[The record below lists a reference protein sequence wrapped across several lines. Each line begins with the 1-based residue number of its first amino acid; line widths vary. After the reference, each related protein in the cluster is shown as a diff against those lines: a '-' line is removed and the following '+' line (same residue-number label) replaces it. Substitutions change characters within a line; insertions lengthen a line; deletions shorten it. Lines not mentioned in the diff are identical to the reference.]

1 MSNETGYNGYTNWET
16 WEVHNHLDS
25 DMLAEWARDAL
36 ETAIED
42 FSDVEGARGS
52 AIDFMAGC
60 IEEFVND
67 NAPETDGLYSSLMW
81 QALQQV
87 DYSCIAE
94 GYVNDIPI
102 YVAGYN
108 MPGYLPDADPA
119 LFIDHALA
127 VEYLADE
134 IRNVGENA
142 DDENKAAEAEKLA
155 DEIDAN
161 AKDGQDLQ
169 ANFDGYMYWL
179 HRA

>member
-1 MSNETGYNGYTNWET
+1 MSNENGYNGYTNWET

-42 FSDVEGARGS
+42 EADAENAREV
-52 AIDFMAGC
+52 AIAAVAGC

-67 NAPETDGLYSSLMW
+67 NAPEPDGLYSSLMW
-81 QALQQV
+81 QALGQV

-102 YVAGYN
+102 YIAGYN
-108 MPGYLPDADPA
+108 MPGYMPDAEPA
-119 LFIDHALA
+119 IFLDHAIA
-127 VEYLADE
+127 VEYLTDE
-134 IRNVGENA
+134 IRSAGEA
-142 DDENKAAEAEKLA
+142 CEDEKIAAEAEKLA

-161 AKDGQDLQ
+161 AKEGQDLQ
-169 ANFDGYMYWL
+169 ANFGGYVYWV

>member
-1 MSNETGYNGYTNWET
+1 MSEYNGYTNWET

-25 DMLAEWARDAL
+25 DMLAEWAHDAL
-36 ETAIED
+36 ESAIED
-42 FSDVEGARGS
+42 YSDAENVRES

-67 NAPETDGLYSSLMW
+67 NAPDTDGLYSSLMW
-81 QALQQV
+81 QSLGQV

-108 MPGYLPDADPA
+108 MPGYMPDTDPA

-134 IRNVGENA
+134 IRNAGENA

-155 DEIDAN
+155 NELDAN
-161 AKDGQDLQ
+161 TKEGEDVQ
-169 ANFDGYMYWL
+169 ANFDGYAYWL